1 MAGFNRI
8 TCRSGMVDL
17 SVLDFGVPKGMP
29 ADACQSVLLLHGMR
43 DHALGMLS
51 IIHDLSER
59 YRVVSFDL
67 RGHGKSENNGV
78 YPMIQFVADARAV
91 VNQLDLVK
99 PIVIGHSLGGHIA
112 SRYTAVYSDE
122 VCKLVLLDGMGP
134 PGGMMKSDVESNR
147 QRMLMSLDICA
158 ASGLP
163 SRSMA
168 NLDEAISR
176 LRRNNPKLQPDMLQ
190 IIAKEGVEAHPQGG
204 LQWNFDPAVQM
215 IWSTFST
222 LDTEQLCGLIACPTL
237 IVTGE
242 NSLDYWGQM
251 NDSYLGQQVFYE
263 SELKRRLSLFP
274 DAKGTVIPDA
284 GHMLHYDQPE
294 AVNLVLRE
302 FLG

>member
-1 MAGFNRI
+1 MAGFSRI
-8 TCRSGMVDL
+8 TCRSGNINL
-17 SVLDFGVPKGMP
+17 SVLDYGVPQDKR
-29 ADACQSVLLLHGMR
+29 QSVLLLHGMR

-51 IIHDLSER
+51 VIRGLSER

-91 VNQLDLVK
+91 VNQLALDN
-99 PIVIGHSLGGHIA
+99 PIIIGHSLGGHIA
-112 SRYTAVYSDE
+112 SRYSAAFSQE
-122 VCKLVLLDGMGP
+122 VSKLVLLDGMGP
-134 PGGMMKSDVESNR
+134 PGSMGGDAESNL

-158 ASGLP
+158 KVGFA

-168 NLDEAISR
+168 DLDEAISR
-176 LRRNNPKLQPDMLQ
+176 LKRNNPKLQPDMLK
-190 IIAKEGVEAHPQGG
+190 IIAEEGVEPHPEGG

-215 IWSTFST
+215 IWSTFSSN
-222 LDTEQLCGLIACPTL
+222 DTEEMCGLITCPTL

-242 NSLDYWGQM
+242 NSLDYWSQM
-251 NDSYLGQQVFYE
+251 NDSYRDQAAFYE
-263 SELKRRLSLFP
+263 LELQRRLSLF
-274 DAKGTVIPDA
+274 ANATGTVIPDA

-294 AVNLVLRE
+294 LVNEVLLK

>member
-1 MAGFNRI
+1 MQSFNRI
-8 TCRSGMVDL
+8 ACRSGMIDL
-17 SVLDFGVPKGMP
+17 SVLDFGIPQGMS
-29 ADACQSVLLLHGMR
+29 AETCQSVLLLHGMR

-51 IIHDLSER
+51 IIRDLSER

-91 VNQLDLVK
+91 VQQFGLDK

-112 SRYTAVYSDE
+112 SRYAAAYSDD
-122 VCKLVLLDGMGP
+122 VDKLVLLDGMGP
-134 PGGMMKSDVESNR
+134 PGGMTTSDVESNR
-147 QRMLMSLDICA
+147 LRMLMSLDICA
-158 ASGLP
+158 AAGRP
-163 SRSMA
+163 SRSMVD
-168 NLDEAISR
+168 LDEAISR
-176 LRRNNPKLQPDMLQ
+176 LRRNNPKLQPDMLE
-190 IIAKEGVEAHPQGG
+190 IIANEGVEPHPKGG

-251 NDSYLGQQVFYE
+251 NDSYLGQQAFYE
-263 SELKRRLSLFP
+263 SELRRRLSLFP
-274 DAKGTVIPDA
+274 NAQGAVIPDA

-294 AVNLVLRE
+294 AVNQVLRK